1 MIQRDI
7 ARWAKMVEKYLDEQI
22 PVSSTLHQ
30 SMKYSLLSP
39 GKRLRPALILATG
52 TMFGQ
57 HEQNLLPFAAAVE
70 CIHAYSLI
78 HDDLP
83 CMDNDDL
90 RRGQPTNHRIFG
102 QAIALLAGDALQTL
116 AFELMT
122 RKTSVSDSIQ
132 INVIRTLAEA
142 AGMQGMV
149 LGQTADMEAEQNREA
164 SLEDLEFIH
173 LHKTGK
179 LLQAC
184 VVIGGLTAA
193 VSPSDHEHLR
203 AFGGH
208 LGMAFQIVDDILDV
222 TGDTAILGKTV
233 GSDEA
238 HGKLT
243 YPSLLGLSEA
253 RARLHSVQEMALEEL
268 SALSVDS
275 DVLQQMLSMVVNR
288 DR

>member
-1 MIQRDI
+1 LIQRDI

-57 HEQNLLPFAAAVE
+57 QEQDLLPFAAAVE

-90 RRGQPTNHRIFG
+90 RRGQPTNHRVFG

-142 AGMQGMV
+142 SGMQGMV
-149 LGQTADMEAEQNREA
+149 LGQTADMQAEQNREA
-164 SLEDLEFIH
+164 SLEALEFIH

-184 VVIGGLTAA
+184 VVIGGLSAE
-193 VSPSDHEHLR
+193 VSPSDHSHLK

-222 TGDTAILGKTV
+222 TGDTALLGKTV
-233 GSDEA
+233 GADVA

-243 YPSLLGLSEA
+243 YPSLLGLSET
-253 RARLHSVQEMALEEL
+253 RTRLQDIQEMANQEL
-268 SALSVDS
+268 SALSVDGE
-275 DVLQQMLSMVVNR
+275 VLRQMLSMVVNR